1 MLWKNRSIGW
11 KYSLVYVITIALF
24 LASAGLITYYLIDV
38 ETKVNDM
45 NEEVHQM
52 DKLNEMEILIQ
63 ERFVLL
69 SRYMVAP
76 DTT

>member
-52 DKLNEMEILIQ
+52 DKFNEMEILIQ

>member
-1 MLWKNRSIGW
+1 MLWKSRSIGW

-24 LASAGLITYYLIDV
+24 LASAGLITYLIDV

-52 DKLNEMEILIQ
+52 DKLNEMEFLIQ

-76 DTT
+76 DST